1 MDYCN
6 IGLLIII
13 PPPLYSTKDPD
24 VKNSDVHVKN
34 KFKWAWLDESVE
46 YIDDQKITQTVL
58 LSDTIKKMCYVV
70 ILAINLDFLLCL
82 NLSQLFGN
90 S

>member
-1 MDYCN
+1 M
-6 IGLLIII
+6 

-46 YIDDQKITQTVL
+46 YIDDHAENHPNRVAL
-58 LSDTIKKMCYVV
+58 
-70 ILAINLDFLLCL
+70 
-82 NLSQLFGN
+82 
-90 S
+90 

>member
-1 MDYCN
+1 M
-6 IGLLIII
+6 
-13 PPPLYSTKDPD
+13 PPPLSSTKDPN

-58 LSDTIKKMCYVV
+58 LSDTIKKCVK
-70 ILAINLDFLLCL
+70 LL
-82 NLSQLFGN
+82 SWQ
-90 S
+90 

>member
-1 MDYCN
+1 M
-6 IGLLIII
+6 

-34 KFKWAWLDESVE
+34 KFKRAWLDESVE

-58 LSDTIKKMCYVV
+58 LSDTIKKNVLSCY
-70 ILAINLDFLLCL
+70 L
-82 NLSQLFGN
+82 GN
-90 S
+90 KS

>member
-1 MDYCN
+1 M
-6 IGLLIII
+6 

-46 YIDDQKITQTVL
+46 YMTRKSPKL
-58 LSDTIKKMCYVV
+58 CFLSDTIKNVLSCYHC
-70 ILAINLDFLLCL
+70 NK
-82 NLSQLFGN
+82 S
-90 S
+90 

>member
-1 MDYCN
+1 M
-6 IGLLIII
+6 

-24 VKNSDVHVKN
+24 RKNSDVHVKN

-58 LSDTIKKMCYVV
+58 LSDTIKKCVK
-70 ILAINLDFLLCL
+70 LLSL
-82 NLSQLFGN
+82 Q
-90 S
+90 